1 MAEEQPSGNGT
12 LVIAALLVLA
22 LLFSCYWILSVV
34 NSGERPS
41 VLWFG
46 LAAALVVALGFV
58 GYGYGYGRG
67 R

>member
-22 LLFSCYWILSVV
+22 LLFAAYWILGIV

-46 LAAALVVALGFV
+46 LAAGLVVALGLV
-58 GYGYGYGRG
+58 GYGSGFGRG